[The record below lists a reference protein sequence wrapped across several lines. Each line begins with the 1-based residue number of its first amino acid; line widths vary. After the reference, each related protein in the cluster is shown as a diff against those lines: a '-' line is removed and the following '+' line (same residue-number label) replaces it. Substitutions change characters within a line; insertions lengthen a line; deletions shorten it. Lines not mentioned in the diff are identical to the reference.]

1 MRILVLGAAAGGGF
15 PQWNCRCPVC
25 ALAWAGDPRVRPRTQ
40 SSLAL
45 SGDDG
50 RSWVLLNTSP
60 DLRTQILATPALHPA
75 EGARHSPI
83 AEVVLANGDVD
94 HTAGLLSLRER
105 QPFRLHAAQATLD
118 ILAANRIF
126 DVLAEG
132 IVARQPLPL
141 DRPVDLAGGLRM
153 TAFPAPGKVPLYME
167 SGMVD
172 PAETVVEDG
181 RVLGFVFEAGG
192 RRAVCLPNCA
202 AVTPAVLARVR
213 GADVLVFD
221 GTTFTDDEMPRLGLS
236 PKTAARMGHL
246 AIDGPRGSLAGLAD
260 IRVGRRIY
268 VHINNTNPIL
278 IEGGPERRLVEAAG
292 WEVAHDGMEI
302 VL

>member
-50 RSWVLLNTSP
+50 RSWVLLNASP
-60 DLRTQILATPALHPA
+60 DLRTQILATPTLHPT

-105 QPFRLHAAQATLD
+105 QPFRLHAARATLD

-141 DRPVDLAGGLRM
+141 DRPVDLAGGLTM

>member
-50 RSWVLLNTSP
+50 RSWVLLNASP
-60 DLRTQILATPALHPA
+60 DLRTQILATPALHPT

-141 DRPVDLAGGLRM
+141 DRPVDLAGGLTM

-167 SGMVD
+167 SDTVD

-213 GADVLVFD
+213 GAEVLVFD
-221 GTTFTDDEMPRLGLS
+221 GTTFTDDEMPQLGLS